1 MPDLRIFGLEL
12 QNNIVV
18 YEISTLEFVLLQSFV
33 QKQKSLNVGPKM
45 FYLRI
50 FVLEFENSFVIFKI
64 GNVEFV

>member
-33 QKQKSLNVGPKM
+33 QK
-45 FYLRI
+45 
-50 FVLEFENSFVIFKI
+50 
-64 GNVEFV
+64 